1 MDLNRVKYLL
11 RAYHR
16 VRLAKVRRVPE
27 MARLRRG
34 LILITRACPQ
44 IEEHVLHYISSEG
57 GQLWA
62 RLSPHEQ
69 EFAKGCVHAACPRG
83 APARILSRNGW
94 PRYTDIVEE
103 HFRASVLHALPQ
115 QYDSI
120 IKQIDDG
127 DDGAGASLDMSASR
141 PSHMLVRP
149 VR

>member
-1 MDLNRVKYLL
+1 MLDS
-11 RAYHR
+11 HH
-16 VRLAKVRRVPE
+16 
-27 MARLRRG
+27 
-34 LILITRACPQ
+34 RACPQ

-103 HFRASVLHALPQ
+103 HFRASVLHALPL

-141 PSHMLVRP
+141 PSHTCICALSADPLRRRQPALSLMCSTRAESE
-149 VR
+149 